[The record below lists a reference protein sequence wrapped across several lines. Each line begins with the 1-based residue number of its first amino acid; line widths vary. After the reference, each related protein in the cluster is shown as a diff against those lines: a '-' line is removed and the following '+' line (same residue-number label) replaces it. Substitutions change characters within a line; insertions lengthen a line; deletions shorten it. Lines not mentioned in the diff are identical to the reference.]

1 MRLSLLLF
9 LMSIEIVL
17 VVSRRCHTC
26 ETKTIDRFS
35 GEESVTD
42 KCSSYPSTLK
52 YMNCTDPREYCSFYV
67 FNHINYKDYTRGCA
81 IPRGRYTKK
90 CYYKWIRHPPD
101 PCGYSAEDDA
111 LKTGIKSICWYS
123 LNSRSQYDGNTVC
136 FCKGDFCNKSKNKM
150 AWYQPTSY
158 SFNPRL
164 SVSFFPVIMLIF
176 SNIYN

>member
-90 CYYKWIRHPPD
+90 RLLQMNNTP
-101 PCGYSAEDDA
+101 
-111 LKTGIKSICWYS
+111 
-123 LNSRSQYDGNTVC
+123 SRSLWLFRRGRCSQDWDQIYLLV
-136 FCKGDFCNKSKNKM
+136 
-150 AWYQPTSY
+150 QPELQI
-158 SFNPRL
+158 P
-164 SVSFFPVIMLIF
+164 I
-176 SNIYN
+176 